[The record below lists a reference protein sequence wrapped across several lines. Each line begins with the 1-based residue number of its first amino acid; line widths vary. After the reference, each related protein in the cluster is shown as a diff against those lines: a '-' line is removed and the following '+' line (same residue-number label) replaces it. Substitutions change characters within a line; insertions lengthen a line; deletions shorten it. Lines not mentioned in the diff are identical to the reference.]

1 MCYRCCTIVHDL
13 GDTGDLAVWVI
24 RFFFAGA
31 LGFGDVVGVR

>member
-13 GDTGDLAVWVI
+13 GVAGDLAVWAI